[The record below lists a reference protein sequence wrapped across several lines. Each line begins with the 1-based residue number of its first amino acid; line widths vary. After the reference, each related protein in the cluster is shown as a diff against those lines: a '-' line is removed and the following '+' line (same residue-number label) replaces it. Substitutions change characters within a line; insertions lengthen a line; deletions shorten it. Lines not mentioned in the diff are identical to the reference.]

1 MAPSIWLVRRG
12 EEPGAANSIG
22 PPVGGN
28 APFRVLGAILFS
40 CRIIRIV
47 GFAALLGLLSMACAP
62 RQQVP
67 LAVYPPDAELF
78 LDGEV
83 LEQAPEVLDLRSDR
97 DHTLFVKSSGYQSE
111 LVVLRS
117 LKRPEKGPELA
128 PESVAVRLKSLDPS
142 GRELVIEEAEAP

>member
-1 MAPSIWLVRRG
+1 M
-12 EEPGAANSIG
+12 
-22 PPVGGN
+22 
-28 APFRVLGAILFS
+28 
-40 CRIIRIV
+40 RIIRIV
-47 GFAALLGLLSMACAP
+47 GFALLLGLLLLACAP

-67 LAVYPPDAELF
+67 LAVHPPDAELF

-117 LKRPEKGPELA
+117 VKRPEEGPELA

>member
-1 MAPSIWLVRRG
+1 M
-12 EEPGAANSIG
+12 
-22 PPVGGN
+22 GGN
-28 APFRVLGAILFS
+28 APFLSAGRYSLVMRLRQVA
-40 CRIIRIV
+40 
-47 GFAALLGLLSMACAP
+47 GFALLLGLISMACAP

-67 LAVYPPDAELF
+67 LAVHPPDAELF

-117 LKRPEKGPELA
+117 VKRPEEGPELA
-128 PESVAVRLKSLDPS
+128 PDSIAVHLKALDPS